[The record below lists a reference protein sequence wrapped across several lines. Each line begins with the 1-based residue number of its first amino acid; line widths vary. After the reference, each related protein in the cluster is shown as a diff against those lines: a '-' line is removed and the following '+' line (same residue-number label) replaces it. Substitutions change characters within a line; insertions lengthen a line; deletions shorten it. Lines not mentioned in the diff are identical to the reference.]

1 MMYLDKSKIYSLNN
15 MHFSYQETLYEE
27 AIIQLVY

>member
-1 MMYLDKSKIYSLNN
+1 MMYLDKNRIYPLNN
-15 MHFSYQETLYEE
+15 MHFSYQEALYQE